1 MHGRFD
7 GRIHALIRSDEVVF
21 DWYPEA
27 GGFFALT
34 LVCRRK
40 GSARSVTSGEPA
52 RPEFVT
58 IPQYELNLQMIYDL
72 KLARAEMTAES
83 LRIEAFATG

>member
-1 MHGRFD
+1 M
-7 GRIHALIRSDEVVF
+7 
-21 DWYPEA
+21 
-27 GGFFALT
+27 
-34 LVCRRK
+34 
-40 GSARSVTSGEPA
+40 TSGEPA